1 MKGLPRLVLEL
12 FVVCAIAAGA
22 LSFVNAATKDRIA
35 GFARQEREQ
44 ALKQVFP
51 AAEEFREVLPGRQWQ
66 AMAGGTSLGYVFEAS
81 IQGYGGPIV
90 SFFGLDSGDKVTGVK
105 VVSQSETPGLG
116 AKVAGQKFLG
126 QFRGK
131 APEQL
136 ALRRDDPRGGIDGVT
151 AATISSRAL
160 TSSLRN
166 TVQQYLKGELK

>member
-1 MKGLPRLVLEL
+1 MKGLTRLVLEL
-12 FVVCAIAAGA
+12 FLVCGIAAGA

-51 AAEEFREVLPGRQWQ
+51 AAEEFREVLPGRQWE
-66 AMAGGTSLGYVFEAS
+66 ALSGGTSLGSVFAS
-81 IQGYGGPIV
+81 STQGYGGPIV
-90 SFFGLDSGDKVTGVK
+90 SFFGLDSDRKVTGVK

-116 AKVAGQKFLG
+116 AKIAGQKFLQ

-136 ALRRDDPRGGIDGVT
+136 ALRKDDPRGGIDAVT
-151 AATISSRAL
+151 AATISSRAI
-160 TSSLRN
+160 TASLRN
-166 TVQQYLKGELK
+166 TVAQYLKGELK